1 MQVCAL
7 RRKSISEHAPRQPV
21 EKGALRTFHPL
32 ELSIWDAPGSV
43 PASSEEERG
52 EQDRLW

>member
-7 RRKSISEHAPRQPV
+7 HRTEHAPRQAV

-32 ELSIWDAPGSV
+32 DLSIWDAPGSV
-43 PASSEEERG
+43 PAFSEEEWG
-52 EQDRLW
+52 E